1 EAEMFSDYTAD
12 IVWHGGYVPEDEIR
26 WTLLMSEVDYIG
38 CQTYNSGDKGMA
50 SNEMPQRP
58 NGKWNLLGFE
68 DYKDILPFV
77 GQHGA
82 MDSSDKHPIN
92 FSQFK
97 FNWNG
102 IANRT
107 PLHLKYAETETLEAV
122 CLGKDLSSVPTEHL
136 TALTDAGYIVQD
148 GETYKPSL
156 FVFYR
161 QVRQDALEQKKAAD
175 PEGYAAWNKTWK
187 DLEEEAIALVQ
198 SHTDFCRGVIAAEVP
213 DFLKDNQ
220 FQQNFALSN
229 GVNLRGAVFMEAI
242 KTGYLTY
249 DSEKSSQSLGAYIRF

>member
-1 EAEMFSDYTAD
+1 
-12 IVWHGGYVPEDEIR
+12 
-26 WTLLMSEVDYIG
+26 
-38 CQTYNSGDKGMA
+38 
-50 SNEMPQRP
+50 
-58 NGKWNLLGFE
+58 
-68 DYKDILPFV
+68 

-82 MDSSDKHPIN
+82 MDSSNKRPIC

-102 IANRT
+102 IGNRT
-107 PLHLKYAETETLEAV
+107 PLHLSYAETETLEAV
-122 CLGKDLSSVPTEHL
+122 CLGKDLSTVPSEHL
-136 TALTDAGYIVQD
+136 TALTDAGYIVKD

-161 QVRQDALEQKKAAD
+161 QVRLETLEQKKAAD
-175 PEGYAAWNKTWK
+175 PINYAVWEKTWT
-187 DLEEEAIALVQ
+187 DPESEAIALVQ

-213 DFLKDNQ
+213 DFLKDNP